1 MEGIMQSE
9 QVERDMIIGILER
22 LNQSRN
28 MDEYVKRLIEQ
39 VRRYSG
45 CRCVGIRL
53 LDDEGNIPYTSYTGF
68 SRKFYESESPLSIK
82 TDKCMCINVIKQDTD
97 PQLPFYTDGG
107 SFVSNG
113 TTKLLA
119 TVTDETKGETRNVCN
134 FYGYESVALIPM
146 KHKDKV
152 LGLIH
157 LADRS
162 ENKVP
167 EEIVRFLERVGG
179 YIGEALHTFMAEE
192 ERDKLLEQVTQEQR
206 RIEGL
211 VEALMQETDTLE
223 TIMENTG
230 AQVAYLDPDFNFI
243 RVNSAYAKGS
253 GYPAEEL
260 IGRNHFALFP
270 DEENEAIF
278 KQVRDTGK
286 PVEFHDKP
294 FEYEYQP
301 WRGITYWDWTL
312 VPVTNAS
319 GEVQGLVLS
328 LVDTTERKMMEE
340 GLQYERD
347 RLTRI
352 LDTMEDGIY
361 IVNQQYEIEYANPA
375 LEAQFGTVDGSRCY
389 EYLQDRGEVC
399 SWCSNKA
406 VFNEGKTVHQER
418 FFKRINKTYDLIE
431 TPLRNADG
439 SISKLVVF
447 RDITEHKKLDQLKDE
462 FIGLVSHELRTPL
475 TVIMGSLNTIL
486 TEGTRLSS
494 AETRQLLQDATQET
508 EALSHL
514 LGNLLELSR
523 AQAERLF
530 LYAEPVSIPRVVQ
543 ETVDKVKSL
552 SSAHQFVVDLDRE
565 LPLVHADPLR
575 LERILYNLLENA
587 VKYSPHGGEIRVFA
601 ETDSD
606 HVVIGIADKGMGI
619 TPEDQAK
626 LFGPF
631 QRLEP
636 PTLDGIKGAGLG
648 LLVCR
653 RLVEAHG
660 GTIWVESELGQGST
674 FFFTLPLIPDKVD
687 SSPAF

>member
-1 MEGIMQSE
+1 MVSE
-9 QVERDMIIGILER
+9 QVERDMIIGILEK
-22 LNQSRN
+22 LSQSRN

-68 SRKFYESESPLSIK
+68 SRKFYELESPLSIK
-82 TDKCMCINVIKQDTD
+82 SDKCMCINVIKQDTD

-134 FYGYESVALIPM
+134 LYGYESVALIPM

-157 LADRS
+157 LADKN

-167 EEIVRFLERVGG
+167 IEMVRFLERVGG
-179 YIGEALHTFMAEE
+179 YIGEALHTFMADK
-192 ERDKLLEQVTQEQR
+192 ERDSLLEQVTQEQK

-211 VEALMQETDTLE
+211 VEALTQEADTLE

-230 AQVAYLDPDFNFI
+230 AQIAYLDSDFNFVK
-243 RVNSAYAKGS
+243 VNSAYARSS
-253 GYPAEEL
+253 GHPVEEL
-260 IGRNHFALFP
+260 IGRNHFELFP
-270 DEENEAIF
+270 DEENKAIF
-278 KQVRDTGK
+278 EQVRDTGK

-294 FEYEYQP
+294 FEYAYQP

-312 VPVTNAS
+312 VPITNAS
-319 GEVQGLVLS
+319 GQTQGLVLS
-328 LVDTTERKMMEE
+328 LVDTTERKKMEE

-361 IVNQQYEIEYANPA
+361 IVNQRYDIEYANPA
-375 LEAQFGTVDGSRCY
+375 LEAQFGAIDERKCF
-389 EYLQDRGEVC
+389 EYLLGQKKVC
-399 SWCSNKA
+399 TWCSNKV
-406 VFNEGKTVHQER
+406 VFNEGRTVHQER
-418 FFKRINKTYDLIE
+418 FFEKYEKTYDLIE
-431 TPLRNADG
+431 TPLRNTDG

-475 TVIMGSLNTIL
+475 TVIMGSLNTIIS
-486 TEGTRLSS
+486 EGQRLSS
-494 AETRQLLQDATQET
+494 AETRQLLQDASQET
-508 EALSHL
+508 ETLSHL

-530 LYAEPVSIPRVVQ
+530 LYTEPVSVPRVVQ
-543 ETVDKVKSL
+543 ETVDKVQAL
-552 SSAHQFVVDLDRE
+552 SSAHKFVVDLGKE
-565 LPLVHADPLR
+565 LPLVYADPLR

-587 VKYSPHGGEIRVFA
+587 VKYSPQGGEIRVSA
-601 ETDSD
+601 KPDRD
-606 HVVIGIADKGMGI
+606 HLVIGITDKGIGI
-619 TPEDQAK
+619 TLEDQAR

-631 QRLEP
+631 QRLEQP
-636 PTLDGIKGAGLG
+636 MLDGVKGAGLG

-660 GTIWVESELGQGST
+660 GEIWVESEPGQGST
-674 FFFTLPLIPDKVD
+674 FFFTLPVVE
-687 SSPAF
+687 AET

>member
-1 MEGIMQSE
+1 MGSE
-9 QVERDMIIGILER
+9 KVEREMIIGILEK
-22 LNQSRN
+22 LSQSRN

-82 TDKCMCINVIKQDTD
+82 SDKCMCINVIKQDTD
-97 PQLPFYTDGG
+97 SQLPFYTEGG
-107 SFVSNG
+107 SFLSNG

-119 TVTDETKGETRNVCN
+119 TVSEETKGETRNVCN
-134 FYGYESVALIPM
+134 LYGYESVALVPM

-157 LADRS
+157 LADKS

-167 EEIVRFLERVGG
+167 EEMVRFLERVGG

-192 ERDKLLEQVTQEQR
+192 ERDRLLDQVTQERQ

-230 AQVAYLDPDFNFI
+230 AQIAYLDSDFNFVK
-243 RVNSAYAKGS
+243 VNSAYVRGS

-260 IGRNHFALFP
+260 IGRNHFGLFP
-270 DEENEAIF
+270 DEENKAIF
-278 KQVRDTGK
+278 EQVRDTGK

-294 FEYEYQP
+294 FEYAYQP
-301 WRGITYWDWTL
+301 WRGTTYWDWTL
-312 VPVTNAS
+312 VPVTNDS
-319 GEVQGLVLS
+319 GQAQGLVLS
-328 LVDTTERKMMEE
+328 LVDTTERKKMEE
-340 GLQYERD
+340 RLQYERD

-375 LEAQFGTVDGSRCY
+375 LEAQFSAVDERRCY
-389 EYLQDRGEVC
+389 EYLQDKGEVC
-399 SWCSNKA
+399 PWCSNEA
-406 VFNEGKTVHQER
+406 VFNEGKTVHRER
-418 FFKRINKTYDLIE
+418 FFEKYDKTYDLIE

-447 RDITEHKKLDQLKDE
+447 RDITEHIKLDQLKDE

-494 AETRQLLQDATQET
+494 VETRQLLQDAAQET
-508 EALSHL
+508 ETLSHL

-530 LYAEPVSIPRVVQ
+530 LYTEPVSIPKVVQ

-552 SSAHQFVVDLDRE
+552 SSAHRFVVDLDRE

-601 ETDSD
+601 ETDSG
-606 HVVIGIADKGMGI
+606 HVVIGIADKGTGI
-619 TPEDQAK
+619 SQDDQAK

-631 QRLEP
+631 QRLEQP
-636 PTLDGIKGAGLG
+636 VLDGVKGAGLG

-653 RLVEAHG
+653 RLVEAHSG
-660 GTIWVESELGQGST
+660 KMWVESELGQGSI
-674 FFFTLPLIPDKVD
+674 FFFTLPLIPDKLGD
-687 SSPAF
+687 SLAS